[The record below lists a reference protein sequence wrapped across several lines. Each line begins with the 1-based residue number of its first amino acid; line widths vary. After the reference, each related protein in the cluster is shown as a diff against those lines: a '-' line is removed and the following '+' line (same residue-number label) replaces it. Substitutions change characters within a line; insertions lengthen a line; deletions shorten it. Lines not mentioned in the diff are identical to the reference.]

1 MVGRG
6 ELTDRAWTTIEPLL
20 PVRGRRG
27 GQWRDHRAVINGILW
42 KAAHGAPW
50 RDLPERYGPWQTC
63 ADRLYRWRREG
74 LMGSSPHLHPDQ
86 IGCGGRGG
94 LGGQHR

>member
-6 ELTDRAWTTIEPLL
+6 ELTDRAWRTIEPLL

-42 KAAHGAPW
+42 KVRTGRAVAGSARALRRMADMRRSTLSLAA
-50 RDLPERYGPWQTC
+50 R
-63 ADRLYRWRREG
+63 G

-86 IGCGGRGG
+86 VGCGGRGG